1 MESYWGLVLNP
12 WTIFQAMKV
21 TPAISTK
28 MKSPITKIP
37 ANIKARINNKGYKY
51 Q

>member
-1 MESYWGLVLNP
+1 MESYWCLLLNP

-28 MKSPITKIP
+28 MKSPIKKDTCQYQSQ
-37 ANIKARINNKGYKY
+37 NKQQGL
-51 Q
+51 